1 MNDHLAN
8 ILTELKEIKELL
20 TTIKCD
26 VCGETYTKNNIA
38 RHYRTEKHKKAV
50 AVKKVL
56 ADAKKTKIYNPIIT
70 F

>member
-1 MNDHLAN
+1 MTEDKLTT

-38 RHYRTEKHKKAV
+38 RHYRTEKHKKAI
-50 AVKKVL
+50 AV
-56 ADAKKTKIYNPIIT
+56 KKTKIYKPIIT